1 MSELTDRLRR
11 MLAQTQ
17 VFVGDAPMEAVA
29 RGQLLVREA
38 NAALSVAG
46 DVERD
51 EVHAILQLA
60 RKMVAKYEARV
71 ATFQTANA
79 ERAALLHRNEMDRLA
94 RPLPAKV

>member
-11 MLAQTQ
+11 MLAQAQ

-29 RGQLLVREA
+29 RAKLLVREA

-60 RKMVAKYEARV
+60 RKLVAKYEARLE
-71 ATFQTANA
+71 AFQSENA
-79 ERAALLHRNEMDRLA
+79 QRAALIHQHEMERLTQ
-94 RPLPAKV
+94 PIPAKV